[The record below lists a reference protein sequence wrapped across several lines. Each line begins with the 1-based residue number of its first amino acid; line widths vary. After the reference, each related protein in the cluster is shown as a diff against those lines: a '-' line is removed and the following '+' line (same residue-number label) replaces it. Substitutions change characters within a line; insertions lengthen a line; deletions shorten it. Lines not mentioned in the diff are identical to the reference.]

1 LPWYSRA
8 STHAAGASGY
18 FFRNSSLKCSSEH
31 SIFVSLLVSIGF
43 DDDVEAPQPASRA
56 TAAEPA
62 IAQMMV
68 FTESS

>member
-1 LPWYSRA
+1 L
-8 STHAAGASGY
+8 
-18 FFRNSSLKCSSEH
+18 SSEH

-43 DDDVEAPQPASRA
+43 DDDVEAPQPARA
-56 TAAEPA
+56 TTAEPA